1 MTTQTGSGT
10 ASVEAS
16 VVTALARRGRWHR
29 GETAFWGL
37 VILAFLALPS
47 RYLLINEIAILALFA
62 LSLDLVL
69 GYAGIV
75 SLGHA
80 AFLGWGAYVAGL
92 LTKHGVPDPTLGLVL
107 CGASAAAL
115 GFATSFVV
123 LRGSDLTRLMVT
135 LGVALVLGEIANQ
148 MPSLTGGADGLQGVA
163 PGPVLGLFGFDIFG
177 RTACIY
183 SLAVLLAMF
192 LLARRI
198 VNSPFGLSLRSIRD
212 NPLRAAAIGIP
223 VGRRLVAIYTVAAA
237 YAGIAGA
244 LLAQTTQFVSLDV
257 FDFSRS
263 ADVLLVLIIGG
274 TGYLY
279 GGLIGAAAF
288 RVMQDGF
295 SAITPQHW
303 QFWIGLVL
311 VTLVLVRRDRLVH
324 AWRYGFGAIAARVGI
339 DIGRAE
345 LGKAELGKAKAT
357 MPSSGASP

>member
-1 MTTQTGSGT
+1 MSEEARSEPNGVET
-10 ASVEAS
+10 SVAA
-16 VVTALARRGRWHR
+16 ALARRARWQR
-29 GETAFWGL
+29 GEIAFWGL
-37 VILAFLALPS
+37 AILVLVALPS
-47 RYLLINEIAILALFA
+47 RNLLLNEIAILALFA

-80 AFLGWGAYVAGL
+80 AFLGIGAYTAGL
-92 LTKHGVPDPTLGLVL
+92 MTKHGLADPTLGLL
-107 CGASAAAL
+107 AGGAIAAAL
-115 GFATSFVV
+115 GFATSFLV

-135 LGVALVLGEIANQ
+135 LGVALLLGEIANQ
-148 MPSLTGGADGLQGVA
+148 MASVTGGADGLQGVA
-163 PGPVLGLFGFDIFG
+163 PGPVLGIFSFDIFG

-183 SLAVLLAMF
+183 SLSVLFLMF

-198 VNSPFGLSLRSIRD
+198 VNSPFGLALRSVRD

-223 VGRRLVAIYTVAAA
+223 VSSRLVAIYSVG
-237 YAGIAGA
+237 AGFAGVAGA

-279 GGLIGAAAF
+279 GGLIGAAVF

-295 SAITPQHW
+295 AAITPQHW

-311 VTLVLVRRDRLVH
+311 VSLVLVGRDRLARLAGH
-324 AWRYGFGAIAARVGI
+324 GFRAVAGRLGVDWDKARITMSTGAG
-339 DIGRAE
+339 
-345 LGKAELGKAKAT
+345 
-357 MPSSGASP
+357 P